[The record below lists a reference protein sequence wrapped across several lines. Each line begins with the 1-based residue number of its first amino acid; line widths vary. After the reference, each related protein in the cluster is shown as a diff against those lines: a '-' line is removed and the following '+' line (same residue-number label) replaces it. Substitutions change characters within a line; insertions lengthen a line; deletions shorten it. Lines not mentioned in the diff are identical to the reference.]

1 MNDLTQVQQR
11 ENHNA
16 NEIHDQLQVES
27 IACYLFIH
35 DVHWDNTAIIIDAI
49 SAGTHLMSPWLIL
62 VPHKDGIILYEYW
75 DV

>member
-1 MNDLTQVQQR
+1 MNNHILVYYLQTICWEVEHCTCTQYTPHVSYYTLLIMNDLTQVQQR

-35 DVHWDNTAIIIDAI
+35 DVH
-49 SAGTHLMSPWLIL
+49 
-62 VPHKDGIILYEYW
+62 
-75 DV
+75 